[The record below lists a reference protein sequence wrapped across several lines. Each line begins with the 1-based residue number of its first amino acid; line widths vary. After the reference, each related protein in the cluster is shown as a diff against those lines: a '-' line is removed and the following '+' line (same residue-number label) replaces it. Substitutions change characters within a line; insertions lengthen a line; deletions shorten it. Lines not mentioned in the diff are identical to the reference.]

1 MTLLYRNKEPRTRS
15 SGAGFLSHAKARA
28 IKEEVVVVVGGELFV
43 TRLDSGGL
51 FFLFVGDPAHE
62 PI

>member
-15 SGAGFLSHAKARA
+15 SGAGFLSRAKARA
-28 IKEEVVVVVGGELFV
+28 IKEEVVVGGELFV

-62 PI
+62 HI

>member
-1 MTLLYRNKEPRTRS
+1 MLLYRNKEAGTRS
-15 SGAGFLSHAKARA
+15 RGAGFLSHAKARA
-28 IKEEVVVVVGGELFV
+28 IKEDEVVVAVGGQLFV

-51 FFLFVGDPAHE
+51 FFLFVGDPAHK